1 MPRSRE
7 ACDAGPRCSIHHRK
21 SRKALL
27 SDQKVVLTRR
37 SLHYATDSRVQ
48 QLCLPMHFQD
58 DFAHEFEASCLPCL
72 HAYRTMLL
80 DFQVDDSDELQPDAT
95 DSDGEPSLQASARW
109 QSCDSVHSSDAR
121 PVR

>member
-1 MPRSRE
+1 M
-7 ACDAGPRCSIHHRK
+7 
-21 SRKALL
+21 
-27 SDQKVVLTRR
+27 
-37 SLHYATDSRVQ
+37 HY
-48 QLCLPMHFQD
+48 QD
-58 DFAHEFEASCLPCL
+58 DFAHEFKVSCLPCL

-109 QSCDSVHSSDAR
+109 QSCDSVHSSGAR